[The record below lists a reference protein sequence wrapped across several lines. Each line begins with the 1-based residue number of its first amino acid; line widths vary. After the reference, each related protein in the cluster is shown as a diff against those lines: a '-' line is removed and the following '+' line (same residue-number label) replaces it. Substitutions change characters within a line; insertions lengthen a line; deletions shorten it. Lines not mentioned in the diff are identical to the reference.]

1 MAASRLR
8 SSLGSGRLRGSVSQV
23 NGGKKKGS
31 YLLCYENAGSG
42 RIQILSV
49 DTIDLVAATHVRGAG
64 SESVVFVS
72 QGDIQALHIADRD
85 GAL

>member
-1 MAASRLR
+1 M
-8 SSLGSGRLRGSVSQV
+8 GSGRLRGSVSEV
-23 NGGKKKGS
+23 NSGKRKKS

-64 SESVVFVS
+64 SESVVFVG
-72 QGDIQALHIADRD
+72 QGDIQTLHVADRN